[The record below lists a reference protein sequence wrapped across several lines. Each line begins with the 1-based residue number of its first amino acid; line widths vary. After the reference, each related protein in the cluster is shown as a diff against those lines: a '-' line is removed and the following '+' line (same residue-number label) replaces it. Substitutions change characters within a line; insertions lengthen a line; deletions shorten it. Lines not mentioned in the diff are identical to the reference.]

1 MFFFSFLKDSM
12 TLTHDNQFFILLM
25 LMKWLTCKTYV
36 WEVDGTVLAGCE
48 IRLIKTFHGFLWSL
62 QA

>member
-1 MFFFSFLKDSM
+1 M
-12 TLTHDNQFFILLM
+12 TLTHDNQVFILLM

-36 WEVDGTVLAGCE
+36 WDVDGTVLAGCE

-62 QA
+62 QV